1 MKIVW
6 SYSSIKTFDQCAKK
20 YYHLRVAKD
29 TEDKGSEATLYGQ
42 EMHKAAEDFVRERKP
57 IPPKFSYIEEALR
70 VLAEIPGEKHCERKL
85 GVKLVDGVYQPC
97 DFFDKD
103 VWWRG
108 IADLLI
114 VDGDKAYLIDYKTSK
129 NAKYAD
135 TKQLDLLAAAVFL
148 HYPQV
153 QTVKSALVFVVS
165 VELVKKMHT
174 VTERDSYMGV
184 FNSQLDRL
192 KAAHESGVWN
202 AVSGPLCKFCPVKQ
216 CEHNRGK

>member
-1 MKIVW
+1 MRIIW

-29 TEDKGSEATLYGQ
+29 TEDKGTEATLYGQ

-57 IPPKFSYIEEALR
+57 IPHKFKYLEEALN
-70 VLAEIPGEKHCERKL
+70 VLADIPGEKLCEKKL
-85 GVKLVDGVYQPC
+85 GIKLVDGVYQPC

-114 VDGDKAYLIDYKTSK
+114 IDGDKAYLVDYKTSK

-135 TKQLDLLAAAVFL
+135 TKQLDLLAGAVFL

-153 QTVKSALVFVVS
+153 QVVKSALAFVVS
-165 VELVKKMHT
+165 VELVKKTHT
-174 VTERDSYMGV
+174 ASDRDSYLGV
-184 FNSQLDRL
+184 FNTQLDRL
-192 KAAHESGVWN
+192 KAAHESNVWN
-202 AVSGPLCKFCPVKQ
+202 AVTGPLCKFCPVKT

>member
-29 TEDKGSEATLYGQ
+29 TEDKGTEATLYGQ
-42 EMHKAAEDFVRERKP
+42 EMHKVAEDFIRERKP
-57 IPPKFSYIEEALR
+57 IPPKFNYIQEALQI
-70 VLAEIPGEKHCERKL
+70 LADIPGEKLCEKKL
-85 GVKLVDGVYQPC
+85 GVKLVNGEYHPC

-108 IADLLI
+108 IIDLLI
-114 VDGDKAYLIDYKTSK
+114 LDGDKAYLVDYKTSK

-135 TKQLDLLAAAVFL
+135 TKQLDLMAAAVFL

-153 QTVKSALVFVVS
+153 QTIKSALAFVVS
-165 VELVKKMHT
+165 VELVKKMHR
-174 VTERDSYMGV
+174 VAERDSYMQV
-184 FNSQLDRL
+184 FRTQLERL
-192 KAAHESGVWN
+192 EAAHESGVWN
-202 AVSGPLCKFCPVKQ
+202 AVTGPLCKFCPVKT